1 MHLLLIVYRRHSMTE
16 ERNTQSK
23 VAPATIRYIKLGP
36 GGAWEAASL
45 DGGRID
51 WGDRDDPHACALA
64 HDWAAAKQAYLA
76 LNLLPATATSHLREL
91 KDFYTLGHD
100 CLWITFARGHLW
112 WGFAEPKVARTGGA
126 KANEGASYRNMVG
139 GWCNT
144 DVESRPLTMEGLSSK
159 LTQLAGYR
167 RTICNVA
174 APDYLLRRINAEEEP
189 VVATARAARQALVN
203 ASEALIRQLHWADF
217 ETFVDL
223 VFSRA
228 GWRRVSRL
236 GGRMKDIDL
245 MLEQPLTRER
255 ARVQVK
261 SSADQSVLDTCVA
274 AFEANAS
281 ASRFFFVC
289 HSPRTAMSPSTDGDR
304 PVDVWTIQHLASA
317 AVDQGLTDWLIER
330 AD

>member
-1 MHLLLIVYRRHSMTE
+1 MTE
-16 ERNTQSK
+16 QPNKENK
-23 VAPATIRYIKLGP
+23 VALATIRYIKLGP

-51 WGDRDDPHACALA
+51 WGDSEDPHACALA
-64 HDWAAAKQAYLA
+64 QDWAGAKQVYLD

-91 KDFYTLGHD
+91 MDFYTLGRD

-112 WGFAEPKVARTGGA
+112 WGFAEPDVFRTGV
-126 KANEGASYRNMVG
+126 ANAYEGASYRNVVG
-139 GWCNT
+139 GWRNT
-144 DVESRPLTMEGLSSK
+144 DVEGRPLTMEGLSSK

-174 APDYLLRRINAEEEP
+174 ASDYLLRRINAEEEP
-189 VVATARAARQALVN
+189 VVTAARAARQALVD

-223 VFSRA
+223 IFSRA

-245 MLEQPLTRER
+245 ILEQPLTGER
-255 ARVQVK
+255 ASVQVK
-261 SSADQSVLDTCVA
+261 SAADQSVLNACVS

-289 HSPRTAMSPSTDGDR
+289 HSPRSALSPSTSGDR
-304 PVDVWTIQHLASA
+304 PVDVWTIERLASA

>member
-1 MHLLLIVYRRHSMTE
+1 MI
-16 ERNTQSK
+16 ERSDK
-23 VAPATIRYIKLGP
+23 HKRVAPATVRYIKLGP

-45 DGGRID
+45 GGGRID
-51 WGDRDDPHACALA
+51 WGNQSDPLA
-64 HDWAAAKQAYLA
+64 IAAAEVGDWDRARRAYLDA
-76 LNLLPATATSHLREL
+76 GVLPATASSYLREL
-91 KDFYTLGHD
+91 KDFYSLGSD

-112 WGFAEPKVARTGGA
+112 WAFAEPEVFRTSEPGPSGGECYRKVID
-126 KANEGASYRNMVG
+126 
-139 GWCNT
+139 GWRKT
-144 DVESRPLTMEGLSSK
+144 DVEGKPLTIVGLSSK

-174 APDYLLRRINAEEEP
+174 EADYLLRRINAEEEP
-189 VVATARAARQALVN
+189 VVAAARAARQELVH
-203 ASEALIRQLHWADF
+203 ATEGLIRQLHWDDF

-223 VFSRA
+223 IFSRA

-245 MLEQPLTRER
+245 MLEQPLTGER
-255 ARVQVK
+255 ASVQVK
-261 SSADQSVLDTCVA
+261 SAADQSVLNACVS
-274 AFEANAS
+274 AFEANTS

-289 HSPRTAMSPSTDGDR
+289 HSPRSALSATTSGNR
-304 PVDVWTIQHLASA
+304 PVDVWTIEQLASA

>member
-1 MHLLLIVYRRHSMTE
+1 MTE
-16 ERNTQSK
+16 QPNKQSK
-23 VAPATIRYIKLGP
+23 VASATIRYIKLGP

-51 WGDRDDPHACALA
+51 WGDSEDPHACALA
-64 HDWAAAKQAYLA
+64 QDWAGAKQAYLN

-91 KDFYTLGHD
+91 TDFYTLGRD

-112 WGFAEPKVARTGGA
+112 WCFAEPDVLRTGV
-126 KANEGASYRNMVG
+126 ANAYEGASYRNVIW
-139 GWCNT
+139 GWRNT
-144 DVESRPLTMEGLSSK
+144 DVEGRPLTMEGLSSK

-174 APDYLLRRINAEEEP
+174 ASDYLLRRINAEEEP
-189 VVATARAARQALVN
+189 VVTAARAARQALVD

-223 VFSRA
+223 IFSRA

-236 GGRMKDIDL
+236 GGSLKDIDL
-245 MLEQPLTRER
+245 ILEQPLTGER
-255 ARVQVK
+255 ASVQVK
-261 SSADQSVLDTCVA
+261 SAADQSVLNACVA

-289 HSPRTAMSPSTDGDR
+289 HSPRSALSPSTSGDR
-304 PVDVWTIQHLASA
+304 PVDVWTIERLASA